1 MKMREYVIVTDSGC
15 DIRREVLKEWGVPSV
30 DLTFKFDEEDIEHT
44 EADVDTNA
52 FYQRMR
58 EGAVA
63 KTAAINPH
71 TFRACFEEILKAGKD
86 ILYFGFSSGLSTTY
100 NSARMAAEELAD
112 EYPEGKVITVDT
124 LCASAGQGL
133 LVYMTL
139 KKQKEG
145 FSLEEAAT
153 YSNEMAPKISHCF
166 TVDDLVYLKR
176 GGRISPTVAFV
187 GGVLGIKPV
196 LHVDEEGHLVSVSKA
211 KGRKAALNALVRQ
224 LEETILDRNEPVFI
238 SSADCIEDTQWLK
251 YELETNH
258 GVKVEHITDI
268 GPVIGAH
275 AGPGTMA
282 LFFVG
287 TKR

>member
-1 MKMREYVIVTDSGC
+1 MREYTIVTDSGC
-15 DIRREVLKEWGVPSV
+15 DIRSSILKEWGIPCLE
-30 DLTFKFDEEDIEHT
+30 LTFKFDGEDVEHT
-44 EADVDTNA
+44 EADVDIKT
-52 FYQRMR
+52 FYDRMR

-63 KTAAINPH
+63 KTAAINP
-71 TFRACFEEILKAGKD
+71 FSFKECFEAILKEGKD
-86 ILYFGFSSGLSTTY
+86 VLYLGFSSGLSTTY
-100 NSARMAAEELAD
+100 HSAEMAAEELRE
-112 EYPEGKVITVDT
+112 EYPDAKITTVDT

-133 LVYMTL
+133 MVYMTY
-139 KKQKEG
+139 KKKLEG
-145 FSLEEAAT
+145 ASLEAAAE
-153 YSNEMAPKISHCF
+153 YAKNLVPKISLWF

-176 GGRISPTVAFV
+176 GGRVSPTVAFV

-196 LHVDEEGHLVSVSKA
+196 LHVDDEGHLVSVTKA
-211 KGRKAALNALVRQ
+211 KGRKAALNALVRK

-238 SSADCIEDTQWLK
+238 SSADCKEDTEWLK
-251 YELETNH
+251 NELETNH

-287 TKR
+287 KER